1 MHNGILY
8 ITDTYNNKIKRIHP
22 HLREAVSLLGSGR
35 QVSADGVGSETE
47 FREPGGISVVAGHI
61 YVADTNNH
69 AIRVAA
75 LGTLE
80 ISTLEIKG
88 LK

>member
-1 MHNGILY
+1 MAAQAAPMELAP
-8 ITDTYNNKIKRIHP
+8 RP
-22 HLREAVSLLGSGR
+22 S
-35 QVSADGVGSETE
+35 SANRAE
-47 FREPGGISVVAGHI
+47 SVVAGHI

-80 ISTLEIKG
+80 VSTLEIKG

>member
-1 MHNGILY
+1 M
-8 ITDTYNNKIKRIHP
+8 
-22 HLREAVSLLGSGR
+22 SLLGSGR
-35 QVSADGVGSETE
+35 PGSADRVGSEAE

-69 AIRVAA
+69 ASRVAA
-75 LGTLE
+75 LDTLE
-80 ISTLEIKG
+80 VSTLGIKG

>member
-1 MHNGILY
+1 MELAPRPSSAN
-8 ITDTYNNKIKRIHP
+8 R
-22 HLREAVSLLGSGR
+22 RES
-35 QVSADGVGSETE
+35 VG
-47 FREPGGISVVAGHI
+47 AGHI

-75 LGTLE
+75 LDTLE
-80 ISTLEIKG
+80 VSTLEIKG

>member
-1 MHNGILY
+1 M
-8 ITDTYNNKIKRIHP
+8 
-22 HLREAVSLLGSGR
+22 SLLGSGR
-35 QVSADGVGSETE
+35 LGSTDRVGSETE

-61 YVADTNNH
+61 YVSDTNNH

-75 LGTLE
+75 LDTLGV
-80 ISTLEIKG
+80 SNLEIKG

>member
-1 MHNGILY
+1 M
-8 ITDTYNNKIKRIHP
+8 
-22 HLREAVSLLGSGR
+22 SLLGSGR
-35 QVSADGVGSETE
+35 PCSVDGVGSEAE

-80 ISTLEIKG
+80 IKG

>member
-1 MHNGILY
+1 MELAP
-8 ITDTYNNKIKRIHP
+8 RP
-22 HLREAVSLLGSGR
+22 S
-35 QVSADGVGSETE
+35 SANRAE
-47 FREPGGISVVAGHI
+47 SVVAGHI

-75 LGTLE
+75 LDTLE
-80 ISTLEIKG
+80 VWTLGIKR

>member
-1 MHNGILY
+1 M
-8 ITDTYNNKIKRIHP
+8 
-22 HLREAVSLLGSGR
+22 SLLGSGR
-35 QVSADGVGSETE
+35 QGSADRVGPEAE
-47 FREPGGISVVAGHI
+47 FREPGGISVVAGYI

-80 ISTLEIKG
+80 VSTLEIKG

>member
-1 MHNGILY
+1 
-8 ITDTYNNKIKRIHP
+8 
-22 HLREAVSLLGSGR
+22 VSWLGSGR
-35 QVSADGVGSETE
+35 SGRPDGVGSVAE
-47 FREPGGISVVAGHI
+47 FRERGGISVVAGHI

-75 LGTLE
+75 LDTLE
-80 ISTLEIKG
+80 VSTLEIKG